1 MNKLGGAILAVAS
14 LTGARA
20 DENYESN
27 YQVSKSGVNVKYVYQ
42 VSAQGSH
49 TPKALLNLAKN
60 KDEEA
65 KYADYVTPLG
75 IRQQYMIGNELRYR
89 YVEETTDF
97 LDELYNITQVYIQTS
112 WNDTSILSAQAMLL
126 GLYPPGK
133 NNYVIKEEQKMNAV
147 PPIDGFDFKP
157 WIDEMGLEALPH
169 QTTIFPIQ
177 MNGWSYDY
185 MLALDDQ
192 NCMNRSVARDGL
204 KGDIDANVKS
214 IAKSSLPEIQ

>member
-1 MNKLGGAILAVAS
+1 
-14 LTGARA
+14 
-20 DENYESN
+20 
-27 YQVSKSGVNVKYVYQ
+27 VKYVYQ

-112 WNDTSILSAQAMLL
+112 WNDTSILSA
-126 GLYPPGK
+126 
-133 NNYVIKEEQKMNAV
+133 
-147 PPIDGFDFKP
+147 
-157 WIDEMGLEALPH
+157 
-169 QTTIFPIQ
+169 
-177 MNGWSYDY
+177 
-185 MLALDDQ
+185 
-192 NCMNRSVARDGL
+192 
-204 KGDIDANVKS
+204 
-214 IAKSSLPEIQ
+214 